1 MYGILQP
8 KFEGADLHNIFST
21 QDPEY
26 HAALKRTMGNLY
38 TTTAVMP
45 LEFHLDDC
53 TKLFLSKM
61 NDLIGSR
68 KSAPVDLAGW
78 LQYYTFDSLGMI
90 NFSQKMGFL
99 ESGVDLEGICH
110 YDHDQM
116 LYFAI
121 VRISPFYENVCIS
134 VLTSISPGSV
144 GSDCFSGANVVECE
158 ELLCGSQEGEPPVP
172 RKQAKI
178 SHCRSDTNLG
188 SSLSKSSR
196 SAKRIPLTRRI
207 CSTRF

>member
-8 KFEGADLHNIFST
+8 KFEGSDLHNIFST
-21 QDPEY
+21 QDPVY

-61 NDLIGSR
+61 TELIGSK

-90 NFSQKMGFL
+90 NFSQKLGFL
-99 ESGVDLEGICH
+99 EAGVDLQGICH

-121 VRISPFYENVCIS
+121 VRVPHFHNKYVCVP
-134 VLTSISPGSV
+134 VLTSTSPGSV
-144 GSDCFSGANVVECE
+144 GSDSGSRADVVKHE
-158 ELLCGSQEGEPPVP
+158 ELLCWS
-172 RKQAKI
+172 
-178 SHCRSDTNLG
+178 
-188 SSLSKSSR
+188 
-196 SAKRIPLTRRI
+196 
-207 CSTRF
+207 